1 MTVLITVV
9 PVILK
14 KHNFKNFKI
23 SENSNPEK
31 DSFKEETVK
40 FCKDNPEWY
49 PTFKIIIELI
59 EKSLKQNSTK
69 RKTLLKTVPSW
80 KESQF

>member
-40 FCKDNPEWY
+40 FCKDNPE
-49 PTFKIIIELI
+49 
-59 EKSLKQNSTK
+59 
-69 RKTLLKTVPSW
+69 
-80 KESQF
+80 